1 MAHWKVIADR
11 VEILPHPNAD
21 SLALAKVGPF
31 QLVVATANGYQSGD
45 IVVFA
50 PERSVLPAEIT
61 GQYVNS
67 QTGISYLSGPEAD
80 RVKRVRLRGEF
91 SEGVTLDPTW
101 VMQRLGITSLA
112 ALPLREDLSAD
123 LGITRYEPPIPANM
137 AGAIAPLDIM
147 TPWHEHDVE
156 QFRLY
161 AAELLDGE
169 EVIATE
175 KIHGSQGVFLRSDD
189 DRLFATSKGFARQR
203 QAILENDGNFYW
215 RAARATRLFERI
227 ADTPGLHGKAVQV
240 FGEVFPCQGAAFM
253 YGATA
258 PTLRI
263 YRVFVDG
270 TELSVDAVR
279 DEVPLLHEL
288 WVPVLY
294 RGPYDL
300 SALVAL
306 AAGKEQVSGTQA
318 NLREGIVVAPAV
330 PRRTR
335 EGFALFL
342 KIINPKYKDSDEFV
356 S

>member
-31 QLVVATANGYQSGD
+31 QLVVATANGYRSGD

-50 PERSVLPAEIT
+50 PERSVLPDEIK

-67 QTGISYLSGPEAD
+67 ETGLSYLSGLEAN

-91 SEGVTLDPTW
+91 SEGVTLDPAW
-101 VMQRLGITSLA
+101 VMQRLGVSSMA
-112 ALPLREDLSAD
+112 ALPLDEDLSAA
-123 LGITRYEPPIPANM
+123 LGITRYEPPIPASM
-137 AGAIAPLDIM
+137 AGEITPLDIM

-161 AAELLDGE
+161 AAEFHDGE

-175 KIHGSQGVFLRSDD
+175 KIHGSQGVFLRTDD
-189 DRLFATSKGFARQR
+189 GRIFATSKGFARNR
-203 QAILENDGNFYW
+203 QAIVENAGNLYW

-227 ADTPGLHGKAVQV
+227 EDTPGLRGTAVQV
-240 FGEVFPCQGAAFM
+240 FAEVFPCQGAAFM

-258 PTLRI
+258 PALRT

-270 TELSVDAVR
+270 TELNVDAVR
-279 DEVPLLHEL
+279 EDLPLLHEL

-300 SALVAL
+300 PALVAL

-318 NLREGIVVAPAV
+318 NMREGLVVAPAV
-330 PRRTR
+330 PRRSR